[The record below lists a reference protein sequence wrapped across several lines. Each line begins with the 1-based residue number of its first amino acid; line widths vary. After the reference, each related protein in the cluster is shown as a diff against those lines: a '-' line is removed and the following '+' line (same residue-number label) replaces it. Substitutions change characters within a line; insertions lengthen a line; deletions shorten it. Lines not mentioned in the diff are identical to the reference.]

1 MAPKAA
7 KKAAAAAPVVKGKV
21 DKAAVLKKPAA
32 ASAKTEKQVEQTK
45 KHMEKA
51 MKKAKEP
58 VEKVEEDVVEATPL
72 KKAPEVPR
80 TVTPVKEASKAP
92 PTSDGSLPAWAVRR
106 LPKPPAEPKRIVG
119 GAYGM
124 FMEEKRASIVA
135 SLPEGAD
142 KIGGVA
148 KRASE
153 LYKALSQEER
163 KVYEDKFEKRRD
175 AYNVARA
182 DWLKAMHDG
191 GFAIPTGKPADKAP
205 AKRKIFMN
213 HKEKVD
219 VSFDADA
226 LREASGL
233 GFEEVFRSLA
243 SNAVIASRKIP
254 HDKLVRAL
262 RASGGKERKAYMAVM
277 A

>member
-1 MAPKAA
+1 
-7 KKAAAAAPVVKGKV
+7 
-21 DKAAVLKKPAA
+21 
-32 ASAKTEKQVEQTK
+32 
-45 KHMEKA
+45 

-124 FMEEKRASIVA
+124 FMEEKRAS
-135 SLPEGAD
+135 
-142 KIGGVA
+142 
-148 KRASE
+148 E

-175 AYNVARA
+175 AYNVA
-182 DWLKAMHDG
+182 
-191 GFAIPTGKPADKAP
+191 
-205 AKRKIFMN
+205 
-213 HKEKVD
+213 
-219 VSFDADA
+219 
-226 LREASGL
+226 
-233 GFEEVFRSLA
+233 
-243 SNAVIASRKIP
+243 
-254 HDKLVRAL
+254 
-262 RASGGKERKAYMAVM
+262 
-277 A
+277 